1 MKKVLIWI
9 CAIVLVFSLVGCG
22 TSLDNENVESGKGEI
37 KNSNIPSNE
46 NDKDENENK
55 QYWPF
60 IVIDIT
66 DSNLIVAEIGESD
79 KAITTREYKIP
90 NWFNGSNVDIKV
102 GDKITVIHN
111 GEIKE
116 TEPAEFAEIYEM
128 QYKDSHGCITSV
140 IP

>member
-22 TSLDNENVESGKGEI
+22 TSLD
-37 KNSNIPSNE
+37 NE

-66 DSNLIVAEIGESD
+66 DSNLIVAEIGESG

-111 GEIKE
+111 GEITE

>member
-1 MKKVLIWI
+1 M
-9 CAIVLVFSLVGCG
+9 LVFSLVGCG
-22 TSLDNENVESGKGEI
+22 TSLDNA
-37 KNSNIPSNE
+37 

-66 DSNLIVAEIGESD
+66 DSNLTVAEIGESG

>member
-1 MKKVLIWI
+1 MKKALIWL

-22 TSLDNENVESGKGEI
+22 TSLDNEND
-37 KNSNIPSNE
+37 N
-46 NDKDENENK
+46 DENENK

-66 DSNLIVAEIGESD
+66 DSNLIVAEIGEGG

-90 NWFNGSNVDIKV
+90 NWFNGSKVDIKV

-111 GEIKE
+111 GEITE

>member
-22 TSLDNENVESGKGEI
+22 TSLDNEND
-37 KNSNIPSNE
+37 N
-46 NDKDENENK
+46 DENENK
-55 QYWPF
+55 QYRPF

-66 DSNLIVAEIGESD
+66 DSNLIVAEIGESG

-111 GEIKE
+111 GEITE